1 MRPLNGTAREAPR
14 IRLES
19 LAAVAVFA
27 VLVAAMT
34 WPQALYLSTHAPQHQ
49 DIYFNMWRLGWFA
62 HALAT
67 SPSRLFDAN
76 IFYPEPRTLALSD
89 AMIVEGLAAAP
100 WLWAGA
106 SPVLVHNLMLLGA
119 IALSGASM
127 YALVQYLTGSRG
139 GGLLAGIAFAFA
151 PYRIEHIMHM
161 ELQWTMWMPLAFL
174 SLHRTLDTGRLKY
187 GLATGACLA
196 LQMLSSI
203 YYGIFLA
210 TLIALAGLLL
220 LPRDRRIPLPRAAR
234 ALVAGAVLAA
244 AISAIYAVPYLRAH
258 DKVGDREIEDV
269 AAFSATPSSYLVAT
283 PGNWLYGRAGATR
296 GRAERRLFPGALI
309 VVLAIA
315 GLLLATPS
323 RRAIA
328 YLLLLVAAFEAS
340 LGVGGYAYTFLY
352 EHVPLYR
359 GLRAAARL
367 GIFVVMFLG
376 VLAGF
381 GYRALA
387 AGRSPRVRAVAV
399 AALAAVLLAEY
410 RATVGLIAYPA
421 AAPPVYRMLAHQP
434 RGVVAEFPVP
444 SVDALPGRDPEY
456 AYMSTFHWFPLVNG
470 YSGMYPPS
478 YLARLERLRGFP
490 DETSLTQLRR
500 DGVRYVIVH
509 QGSSSTPELTDLRI
523 RLAAHGMAELGVFD
537 AEHPAVLYRIR

>member
-1 MRPLNGTAREAPR
+1 MR
-14 IRLES
+14 
-19 LAAVAVFA
+19 AVAVFA
-27 VLVAAMT
+27 VLAAAMT
-34 WPQALYLSTHAPQHQ
+34 WPQALHLSTHAPQHQ
-49 DIYFNMWRLGWFA
+49 DIYFNMWRLAWFA

-76 IFYPEPRTLALSD
+76 IFHPEPRALAFSD
-89 AMIVEGLAAAP
+89 AMIVEGAAAAP
-100 WLWAGA
+100 LLWAGVN
-106 SPVLVHNLMLLGA
+106 PLLVHNILLLAA
-119 IALSGASM
+119 IALSGAAM
-127 YALVQYLTGSRG
+127 YALVRYLTGSRG
-139 GGLLAGIAFAFA
+139 AGLLAGVVFAFA
-151 PYRIEHIMHM
+151 PYRVEHIMHM

-187 GLATGACLA
+187 GIATGACIA

-210 TLIALAGLLL
+210 TLIALASLLL
-220 LPRDRRIPLPRAAR
+220 LPRDRQVPFGRAAR
-234 ALVAGAVLAA
+234 ALVAGAVLAV
-244 AISAIYAVPYLRAH
+244 AISALYAVPYLGAH
-258 DKVGDREIEDV
+258 GKVGDRGLEDV

-283 PGNWLYGRAGATR
+283 PGNWLYGRAQGTR
-296 GRAERRLFPGALI
+296 GRAERRLFPGALA
-309 VVLAIA
+309 VVLGIA

-340 LGVGGYAYTFLY
+340 LGVGGYIYTFLY
-352 EHVPLYR
+352 EHVPVYR

-387 AGRSPRVRAVAV
+387 AGLSPRVRAVAV
-399 AALAAVLLAEY
+399 AALAAILLAEY
-410 RATVGLIAYPA
+410 RATVGLIPYA
-421 AAPPVYRMLAHQP
+421 AGAPPVYRLLARQP

-444 SVDALPGRDPEY
+444 TLDRLPGRDAEY
-456 AYMSTFHWFPLVNG
+456 AFMSTYHWFPLVNG
-470 YSGMYPPS
+470 YSGNYPPS
-478 YLARLERLRGFP
+478 YLSRLERLRGFP
-490 DETSLTQLRR
+490 DETSLVQLRR

-509 QGSSSTPELTDLRI
+509 RFGHTDELLTEI
-523 RLAAHGMAELGVFD
+523 RTRLNAAGFFVELGAFD
-537 AEHPAVLYRIR
+537 AADGPALLYQVR